1 MEEIKNILIS
11 RGYTE
16 KQALAIAPELLQI
29 DNSLQKGFRYWL
41 VSEEETDYIVEGVK
55 LSELKHK
62 FDLTYPAALLTIDW
76 LIKEPERAVKSIN
89 RGIK

>member
-1 MEEIKNILIS
+1 MDEIKNILVA

-16 KQALAIAPELLQI
+16 RQALVVASELFQV
-29 DNSLQKGFRYWL
+29 DDSLQQGLWHWL
-41 VSEEETDYIVEGVK
+41 VSEEETDYTVEGFK
-55 LSELKHK
+55 LSELKYK
-62 FDLTYPAALLTIDW
+62 FEMTYPAALLTIDW

>member
-1 MEEIKNILIS
+1 MDEIKNILVV

-16 KQALAIAPELLQI
+16 RQAFVVASELFQM
-29 DNSLQKGFRYWL
+29 DDSLQQGLRCWL
-41 VSEEETDYIVEGVK
+41 VSEEETDYTVEGFK
-55 LSELKHK
+55 LSELKYK
-62 FDLTYPAALLTIDW
+62 FEMTYPAALLTIDW